1 MANTSGQDL
10 ANEVARHLESLPGYN
25 SRHERANHLISS
37 AMFQVGFARIARGLA
52 RWSHDADGRSEMS
65 EKLAD
70 EQFDVLIIA
79 PIDYVSR
86 TAKSCLDLCAAA
98 AFRMSNE
105 GEMPWREASDRE
117 CDVAGL
123 IARTKTW
130 ENESLPLLRSQQA
143 GWLRD
148 LETDPE
154 FKRLKMIRDAF
165 THQRLKS
172 HANPPDGAGI
182 IVRKVRYDGVELAE
196 AFVALAEAQFDA
208 YAHAVLS
215 DFPSDPATGRDEA
228 AGR

>member
-1 MANTSGQDL
+1 
-10 ANEVARHLESLPGYN
+10 
-25 SRHERANHLISS
+25 
-37 AMFQVGFARIARGLA
+37 
-52 RWSHDADGRSEMS
+52 MS

-196 AFVALAEAQFDA
+196 AFVALAEAQSDA